1 MGGLSRWRVS
11 SVLLDARCLW
21 LKSRTIS
28 LVGQPPLGASVLVP
42 SCAHHLTREVAHAS
56 VAGSYWHPCCLFDN
70 PPRCVAQLEPVC
82 LTLLPHRDG
91 RCHYFLFE
99 MPCGLPPFRVTLKCP
114 GTGAWWWH
122 YAAMHAPSSMV
133 PARHCA
139 WQRAC
144 PSVVPWRMLRR
155 LDLSSWGVVRQ
166 WVRWAAK
173 QHACL
178 PHIPCCFCCG

>member
-1 MGGLSRWRVS
+1 M
-11 SVLLDARCLW
+11 
-21 LKSRTIS
+21 
-28 LVGQPPLGASVLVP
+28 
-42 SCAHHLTREVAHAS
+42 
-56 VAGSYWHPCCLFDN
+56 AGSYWHPCCLFDN

-91 RCHYFLFE
+91 RCRYFLFE
-99 MPCGLPPFRVTLKCP
+99 MPCGLPLFRVTLKCP
-114 GTGAWWWH
+114 GASAWWWH
-122 YAAMHAPSSMV
+122 YAAMHVPSSRV

-139 WQRAC
+139 RQHAC
-144 PSVVPWRMLRR
+144 PVVTWRLLRR

-178 PHIPCCFCCG
+178 PHIPCCLAVASHPRSSLQVWASFLTCAGIHASVAGWARPSCVPCRQSS